1 MSSSHFRT
9 VVAGDFAAKG
19 LTAAFVI
26 ALVRSLP
33 PTQLADYVYVS
44 ALVVLGATL
53 FSGFF
58 NRHYIVSNA
67 SPGISRLYRR
77 WQVTSSALAFVAA
90 AALLA
95 WDRDL
100 VAMAAALWCTAAAA
114 AFDFARTHA
123 QRLGQFHRYAGAEV
137 LRTAL
142 SFTIALPILWLLP
155 EHTVAALLAG
165 QAIAYAAATRLL
177 PTLPPFAGP
186 RPDLQ
191 SLLANRMASYLVA
204 YFALLGI
211 LAQLP
216 TLVLQRTGSAF
227 DLATFGSAMRY
238 YGLTLGIVVAANVV
252 LLPRLSAARD
262 TEQLLTLLRDS
273 RTLVVGALLLLAA
286 AALAGYLVI
295 PWVDGGAYPDA
306 PLLFLILSAALVP
319 GVMMAPVVNA
329 YLRLNWL
336 GVLVR
341 SLSLAVFVSAAVAL
355 GGPTLDPVHPARW
368 AAAAVGAGTATM
380 LCALTVDLVRH
391 RGRFGS

>member
-1 MSSSHFRT
+1 MSFLHFRT
-9 VVAGDFAAKG
+9 VVAGDFVAKG

-26 ALVRSLP
+26 ALVRTLP

-67 SPGISRLYRR
+67 SPGISRVYRR
-77 WQVTSSALAFVAA
+77 WQVTSSALAFVTA

-95 WDRDL
+95 HDRDIL
-100 VAMAAALWCTAAAA
+100 AMAAALCCTATAA

-123 QRLGQFHRYAGAEV
+123 QRTGQFHRYAGAEV

-142 SFTIALPILWLLP
+142 LFAFALPILWLLP
-155 EHTVAALLAG
+155 EHAVATLLTA
-165 QAIAYAAATRLL
+165 QAVAYAAAIRAL
-177 PTLPPFAGP
+177 PALPPFAGP
-186 RPDLQ
+186 RPDLR
-191 SLLANRMASYLVA
+191 SLLANRMAAYLVA

-211 LAQLP
+211 FAQLP
-216 TLVLQRTGSAF
+216 TLVLQHTGSSF
-227 DLATFGSAMRY
+227 ELATFGSAMRY

-262 TEQLLTLLRDS
+262 TEELLTLLRES
-273 RTLVVGALLLLAA
+273 RSLVVGALSLLAA
-286 AALAGYLVI
+286 ATLAGYLAI
-295 PWVDGGAYPDA
+295 PWADGGTYPDA

-319 GVMMAPVVNA
+319 GVMMAPIVNV

-336 GVLVR
+336 GVLVG
-341 SLSLAVFVSAAVAL
+341 SLCLGVLASAAVAL

-368 AAAAVGAGTATM
+368 AAAAVVSGCAAM
-380 LCALTVDLVRH
+380 L
-391 RGRFGS
+391 GSLIVNFARRRSTLDG